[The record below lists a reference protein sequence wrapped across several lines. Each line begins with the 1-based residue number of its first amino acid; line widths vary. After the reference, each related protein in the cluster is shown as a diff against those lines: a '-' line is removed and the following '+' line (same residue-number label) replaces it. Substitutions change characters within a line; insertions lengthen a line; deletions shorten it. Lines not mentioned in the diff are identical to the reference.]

1 MLTQPPEEQSPAF
14 QQLLQQYELI
24 LHEMQRFEGERN
36 TADLENE
43 IILRR
48 VETKRAEEKDLAE
61 KTIAELARRV
71 GELEEVCKRQET
83 E

>member
-1 MLTQPPEEQSPAF
+1 M
-14 QQLLQQYELI
+14 
-24 LHEMQRFEGERN
+24 
-36 TADLENE
+36 
-43 IILRR
+43 
-48 VETKRAEEKDLAE
+48 ETKRAEEKDLAE

>member
-1 MLTQPPEEQSPAF
+1 
-14 QQLLQQYELI
+14 
-24 LHEMQRFEGERN
+24 
-36 TADLENE
+36 
-43 IILRR
+43 

-61 KTIAELARRV
+61 KAIAELTRRV